1 MTKYRN
7 EKVKT
12 LNSGTF
18 DSKLEFKHFC
28 ELQMLERAGK
38 ISNLVRQVTIPLGA
52 SGRVK
57 YRADF
62 VYYDEV
68 KKSWVIWDSKGFLT
82 KEFLVKKAWLLET
95 YRNVIFAQVSAKSHT
110 LEKCG
115 ELLSFYDFSEFIEKK
130 LNKKGGKK

>member
-1 MTKYRN
+1 MMKYRN
-7 EKVKT
+7 EKIKT
-12 LNSGTF
+12 LNYGAF

-38 ISNLVRQVTIPLGA
+38 ISKLLRQVTIPLGA
-52 SGRVK
+52 SASVK

>member
-12 LNSGTF
+12 LNNGTF

-38 ISNLVRQVTIPLGA
+38 ISNLLRQVTIPLGA

-62 VYYDEV
+62 VYV
-68 KKSWVIWDSKGFLT
+68 RRV
-82 KEFLVKKAWLLET
+82 
-95 YRNVIFAQVSAKSHT
+95 
-110 LEKCG
+110 
-115 ELLSFYDFSEFIEKK
+115 
-130 LNKKGGKK
+130 

>member
-12 LNSGTF
+12 LNNGTF

-38 ISNLVRQVTIPLGA
+38 ISNLLRQVTIPLGA
-52 SGRVK
+52 SGRFK

-62 VYYDEV
+62 FYYDEL
-68 KKSWVIWDSKGFLT
+68 KNSFFIWFINGFLT
-82 KEFLVKKAWLLET
+82 KEFLVKKAWLRE
-95 YRNVIFAQVSAKSHT
+95 N
-110 LEKCG
+110 
-115 ELLSFYDFSEFIEKK
+115 
-130 LNKKGGKK
+130 